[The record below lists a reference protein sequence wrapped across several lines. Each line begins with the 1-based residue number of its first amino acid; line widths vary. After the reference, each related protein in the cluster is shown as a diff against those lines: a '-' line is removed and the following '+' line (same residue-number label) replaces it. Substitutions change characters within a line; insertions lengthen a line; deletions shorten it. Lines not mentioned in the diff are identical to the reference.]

1 VAQGKA
7 DSATE
12 RFLIVLFRL
21 IIGWT
26 FLWGAIHHFG
36 DSKFVVEFLSQTKT
50 FHFLYGPMIAPAIA
64 TPLTFLVE
72 YGQLLIGLSLI
83 SGLLVRASAPF
94 AILMMLLF
102 WTAHMNF
109 PYLESP
115 NKFLVDFHVTYAGLL
130 VYLMMKNAGHV
141 IDLDAW
147 AERLPLVRQ
156 SPALHAVVG

>member
-1 VAQGKA
+1 M
-7 DSATE
+7 
-12 RFLIVLFRL
+12 LFRV

-36 DSKFVVEFLSQTKT
+36 DSKFVPEFLTQTKT
-50 FHFLYGPMIAPAIA
+50 FHFLYGPLIAPEIA

-102 WTAHMNF
+102 WTGHMNF

-115 NKFLVDFHVTYAGLL
+115 
-130 VYLMMKNAGHV
+130 
-141 IDLDAW
+141 
-147 AERLPLVRQ
+147 Q
-156 SPALHAVVG
+156 